1 MSSEPRYWLAV
12 ASREHVLR
20 GVSGGFC
27 QVRHGKAVPLRR
39 MSVGD
44 GIAYYSSK
52 ERMNE
57 PKPCQR
63 FTAIGQIAGGDI
75 EQAQTTEAF
84 CPSRRPVCYLLCEEA
99 SILPLIAALSFIR
112 DKKRWGLPFRFG
124 LLEVSQADFQRIAN
138 AMCAPNAMH
147 APTLEATPGEF

>member
-27 QVRHGKAVPLRR
+27 QVCHGKATPLRR
-39 MSVGD
+39 MAVGD

-52 ERMNE
+52 MHMSE
-57 PKPCQR
+57 PGPCQR
-63 FTAIGQIAGGDI
+63 FTAIGQITGGDI
-75 EQAQTTEAF
+75 EQAQTGDVF
-84 CPSRRPVCYLLCEEA
+84 CPFRRPACYFPCEEA
-99 SILPLIAALSFIR
+99 SILPLIEALSFIR

-124 LLEVSQADFQRIAN
+124 LLEIPQADFRRIAE
-138 AMCAPNAMH
+138 AMRAP
-147 APTLEATPGEF
+147 APEATPGEF